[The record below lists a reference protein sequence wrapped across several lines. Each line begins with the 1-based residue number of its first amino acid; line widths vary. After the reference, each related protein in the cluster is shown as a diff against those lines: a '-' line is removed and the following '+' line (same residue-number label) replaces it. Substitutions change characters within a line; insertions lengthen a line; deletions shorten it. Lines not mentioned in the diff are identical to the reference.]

1 MDKTQIIQAVKK
13 AREGSPKRNF
23 LQRFDFIANLQDID
37 IKKPDEKIDLFVT
50 LPHGTGKDIK
60 ICAFVDDA
68 LISEAKKEFYKAIHK
83 DECGAL
89 SRNKPEM
96 RRLAKECDFFVAQ
109 ANLMPDIAS
118 NFGKI
123 LGPKGKMPNPKA
135 GCIIPPKAQLKP
147 LKERLKKLVRLQTKN
162 EPIVKCLVG
171 SENMDDAAIVDN
183 ILAVHTALVHALPKG
198 EANIKSM
205 FLKLTMG
212 KPSTIGAKKGGE
224 GK

>member
-1 MDKTQIIQAVKK
+1 MDKTQAIKSVKK
-13 AREGSPKRNF
+13 ARESPKRNF
-23 LQRFDFIANLQDID
+23 LQRFDFIANLQDVD

-50 LPHGTGKDIK
+50 LPHGTGKNIK

-68 LISEAKKEFYKAIHK
+68 MISEAKNEFYKAIHK
-83 DECGAL
+83 DEFGAL

-96 RRLAKECDFFVAQ
+96 RRLAKECDFFIAQ
-109 ANLMPDIAS
+109 SNLMPDIAS

-135 GCIIPPKAQLKP
+135 GCIIPPKAQLRP

-171 SENMDDAAIVDN
+171 SEDMDDAAIADN
-183 ILAVHTALVHALPKG
+183 ILIVHTSLVHALPKG
-198 EANIKSM
+198 EASIKNM
-205 FLKLTMG
+205 LLKLTMG
-212 KPSTIGAKKGGE
+212 KAVAIGAKEVKRNE
-224 GK
+224 

>member
-1 MDKTQIIQAVKK
+1 MRKELLLRTKPNVGYFVWETNKLPTSWGKYI
-13 AREGSPKRNF
+13 N
-23 LQRFDFIANLQDID
+23 NID
-37 IKKPDEKIDLFVT
+37 YVITASNWNKQV
-50 LPHGTGKDIK
+50 
-60 ICAFVDDA
+60 
-68 LISEAKKEFYKAIHK
+68 ISEAKKEFYKAIHK
-83 DECGAL
+83 DEFGAL